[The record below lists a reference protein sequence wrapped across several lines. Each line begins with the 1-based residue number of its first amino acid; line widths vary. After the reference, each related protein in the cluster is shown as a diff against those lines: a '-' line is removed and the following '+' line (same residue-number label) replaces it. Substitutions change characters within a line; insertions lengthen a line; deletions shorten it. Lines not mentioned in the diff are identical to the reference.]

1 MLYQICEQ
9 FQNAYHDV
17 IEDEFGADLA
27 KDLPIVGVGHSL
39 GSRLHVIL
47 NSFSSNEED
56 GVGGNDL
63 LEIAYP
69 REGNVLMGF
78 NNFSSKRSIPLLT
91 EMSSIVDTLASSNN
105 GLLPKAF
112 SQISGAVEDSVNNI
126 RRDLEEEAE
135 YDSDADFLLRGIDF
149 LQDIP
154 NRIIGKTQE
163 VTMTSE
169 FIPSPGELWQDVQDG
184 NYKVDKT
191 LFVQMKNDKLDQNAK
206 LATLIQTSLPR
217 VTTYNLKYALLQGGH
232 LTPADNSDSNM
243 DNCDDLVRSI
253 VSYIED
259 VVLMKQS
266 TSSMDD

>member
-1 MLYQICEQ
+1 MYDTFAFIDLIICV
-9 FQNAYHDV
+9 Y
-17 IEDEFGADLA
+17 
-27 KDLPIVGVGHSL
+27 K
-39 GSRLHVIL
+39 
-47 NSFSSNEED
+47 
-56 GVGGNDL
+56 
-63 LEIAYP
+63 
-69 REGNVLMGF
+69 
-78 NNFSSKRSIPLLT
+78 
-91 EMSSIVDTLASSNN
+91 
-105 GLLPKAF
+105 
-112 SQISGAVEDSVNNI
+112 
-126 RRDLEEEAE
+126 
-135 YDSDADFLLRGIDF
+135 ADFLLRGIDF

-217 VTTYNLKYALLQGGH
+217 VTTDNLKYALLQGGH